1 MRNAALLLLLGLL
14 GACSD
19 ETGAEAEGNPTQA
32 EEPEAGAP
40 AGGAAPPTG
49 AWDRAAMSIP
59 ADEELRERGNW
70 LLDRGLS
77 SGRAW
82 QYLTELCT
90 VAPKRLSGSAGYEKA
105 ADWAFDTMIQ
115 AGLENVRLEPVM
127 VPRWVRGEVE
137 RCVAEAADGSRID
150 LAVTALGGTIGT
162 GPGGI
167 TAEVVEVDGLEG
179 LADIG
184 DALSGKIAF
193 FNRPMR
199 ATART
204 TGAAYGEA
212 VGQRTRGAR
221 EAVKHGAVG
230 VLVRSMSTKLDDYP
244 HTGAMGYDEDGDKI
258 PAAALGLISADKLSA
273 ALKQGT
279 VRVTLELEAETLPD
293 VEQWNVIGEIPGG
306 DLRDELVVVGGH
318 LDAWETGVGAHDDGA
333 GCVQS
338 VEAARL
344 LIEHGF
350 RPRRTIRVVL
360 FANEENGLAGARG
373 YAAKHGEGGAH
384 FVAMESDSGGLGP
397 RGIGLARPR
406 DVIDRL
412 QPLGFPLSSV
422 GAERLFAG
430 GGGAD
435 IGPLRDY
442 GCFVSSL
449 KVNDERY
456 FDYHHSAL
464 DRLDNV
470 NPRELQLGA
479 VTMAY
484 WLSIFANCEQAA
496 LASQSESE

>member
-1 MRNAALLLLLGLL
+1 MRRAALLLILAWAP
-14 GACSD
+14 ACSESEPASVESD
-19 ETGAEAEGNPTQA
+19 QVDPNASAATSSNAPLDREAL
-32 EEPEAGAP
+32 
-40 AGGAAPPTG
+40 
-49 AWDRAAMSIP
+49 RIP
-59 ADEELRERGNW
+59 SDEELRTRGNSM
-70 LLDRGLS
+70 LDRGLS
-77 SGRAW
+77 EGKAW

-90 VAPKRLSGSAGYEKA
+90 IAPKRLSGSPGYEKA
-105 ADWAFDTMIQ
+105 VDWAFDTMIA
-115 AGLENVRLEPVM
+115 AGLENVRREPVM

-137 RCVAEAADGSRID
+137 RCVAEAQDGSKLD

-162 GPGGI
+162 GPVGI
-167 TAEVVEVDGLEG
+167 TAEVIEVDGLEG
-179 LADIG
+179 LEAVKNE
-184 DALSGKIAF
+184 LSGRIAF
-193 FNRPMR
+193 FNKPMR

-212 VGQRTRGAR
+212 VGQRTRGAK
-221 EAVKHGAVG
+221 EAVKYGAVA

-244 HTGAMGYDEDGDKI
+244 HTGAMGYDEGGDKI
-258 PAAALGLISADKLSA
+258 PAAALGLISADRLSS

-293 VEQWNVIGEIPGG
+293 IEQWNVIGEIPGS

-333 GCVQS
+333 GSVQS
-338 VEAARL
+338 IEAARL
-344 LIEHGF
+344 LIQNGF
-350 RPRRTIRVVL
+350 RPRRTLRVIL

-373 YAAKHGEGGAH
+373 YADRHGEGGKH
-384 FVAMESDSGGLGP
+384 FLAMESDSGGLGP
-397 RGIGLARPR
+397 RGVGLSRPQ

-412 QPLGFPLSSV
+412 QPLGFPLGAV
-422 GAERLFAG
+422 GAERLFRG

-435 IGPLRDY
+435 IGPLTDY

-484 WLSIFANCEQAA
+484 WLAIFANCEQSA
-496 LASQSESE
+496 LASAPASAE

>member
-1 MRNAALLLLLGLL
+1 MRRAALLLLLAWIS
-14 GACSD
+14 ACSESAPD
-19 ETGAEAEGNPTQA
+19 GTELVDLNGSSSSDSNASESATPVALDREAMRI
-32 EEPEAGAP
+32 PE
-40 AGGAAPPTG
+40 
-49 AWDRAAMSIP
+49 
-59 ADEELRERGNW
+59 DEELRERGNA
-70 LLDRGLS
+70 LLDKGLS
-77 SGRAW
+77 SGKAW
-82 QYLTELCT
+82 QYLNELCT
-90 VAPKRLSGSAGYEKA
+90 IAPKRLSGSPGYEKA
-105 ADWAFDTMIQ
+105 ADWAFDAMIQ
-115 AGLENVRLEPVM
+115 AGLENVRREPVM
-127 VPRWVRGEVE
+127 VPRWVRGEIE
-137 RCVAEAADGSRID
+137 RCVAEASDGSKID

-162 GPGGI
+162 GPVGI

-179 LADIG
+179 LEAMKNE
-184 DALSGKIAF
+184 LSGRIAF
-193 FNRPMR
+193 FNKPMR
-199 ATART
+199 START

-212 VGQRTRGAR
+212 VGQRVNGAR
-221 EAVKHGAVG
+221 EAVKYGAVA
-230 VLVRSMSTKLDDYP
+230 VLVRSMSTKLDDNP
-244 HTGAMGYDEDGDKI
+244 HTGAMRYDEGGDKI
-258 PAAALGLISADKLSA
+258 PAAALGLISADHLSA
-273 ALKQGT
+273 ALEQGT

-293 VEQWNVIGEIPGG
+293 IEQWNVVGEITGS
-306 DLRDELVVVGGH
+306 DLRDEIVLVGGH
-318 LDAWETGVGAHDDGA
+318 LDAWEIGVGAHDDGA

-350 RPRRTIRVVL
+350 RPRRTLRVVL
-360 FANEENGLAGARG
+360 FANEENGLAGANT
-373 YAAKHGEGGAH
+373 YAARHGEGGSH

-412 QPLGFPLSSV
+412 QPLGFPLGAV

-435 IGPLRDY
+435 IGPLRPY

-456 FDYHHSAL
+456 FDYHHSVL

-484 WLSIFANCEQAA
+484 WLSIFADCEREA
-496 LASQSESE
+496 LASSEDAAE